1 MSCGRGAWVN
11 SVLGFRGQPC
21 LVIPIGKLTLT
32 GGYEGKNRKRGIDAA
47 AAAADNT
54 CSIDL

>member
-1 MSCGRGAWVN
+1 
-11 SVLGFRGQPC
+11 
-21 LVIPIGKLTLT
+21 LT

-47 AAAADNT
+47 AAAAAAADNT